1 MKSQQRYVSLTSGNG
16 QKYNSF
22 SSIGNLN
29 SSVSRSDLTSG
40 QHQLTV
46 TANSNAGDVIT
57 ETVEFEIPGK
67 RFESLLDLCMIFILQ
82 TLSYSVRRVL
92 TMPS

>member
-1 MKSQQRYVSLTSGNG
+1 MKSQQRYVSLTNGNS

-29 SSVSRSDLTSG
+29 SSVSRSDFTSG